1 MNNVIYVKRFDYNA
15 VQRGEKKKLET
26 LNGRELL
33 KYAVF
38 NEYGLNTDELEIK
51 KTEHGKPYFAQ
62 RSDIHFNISH
72 SGSYAAAAVGKYPLG
87 VDVQVV
93 RKVKPSLIEKLCD
106 ENEKRFI
113 ELSGDKD
120 KAFITLW
127 ALKES
132 YVKAIGK
139 GLSFPLSRINFILQ
153 QFDGETF
160 GMFSNCEGSY
170 YVKVYEDFVLAVCS
184 LGGAE
189 IELCKLSECL

>member
-1 MNNVIYVKRFDYNA
+1 MNNVIYIKKFDYNA
-15 VQRGEKKKLET
+15 AQRGEKKKLET
-26 LNGRELL
+26 LNGRQLL

-38 NEYGLNTDELEIK
+38 NEYGISTDELEIK
-51 KTEHGKPYFAQ
+51 TAEYGKPYFVQ
-62 RSDIHFNISH
+62 RSDIQFNISH
-72 SGSYAAAAVGKYPLG
+72 SGSYAAAAVSEFPIG
-87 VDVQVV
+87 VDVQII

-113 ELSGDKD
+113 EQSCDKD

-139 GLSFPLSRINFILQ
+139 GLSFSLSRINFNLQ
-153 QFDGETF
+153 QFEIETF
-160 GMFSNCEGSY
+160 GQFSNCEGSY
-170 YVKVYEDFVLAVCS
+170 YVKLYEDFVLAVCS